1 LQISEN
7 FYTFAGKCHSVIIK
21 PSLMELSNF
30 NKQMEQSIIAT
41 IEGKLTRLPF
51 IKAGINRLLYPKVR
65 NKNALKGSNACI
77 ISDKD
82 RLDDTVMCFCEYVFF
97 HYGIFKPI
105 SRMLL
110 REIFDDSQH
119 FFDSINR
126 RFDSIKN
133 KYFATFD
140 GVHEFCLHYMMHYEP
155 CLEVF
160 GFSPKTLIE
169 IREILMDDLNQWNQ
183 KYGLAIST
191 GCSISDAFEI
201 SRREAISEASHRR
214 FVELIKRENYPPL
227 FFAVLIFNYVNTY
240 SNTSSLLEPVFIK
253 NDKFDLGIWPVD
265 SDAKRKVMDKAQEV
279 IQDDFQELFQNKQ
292 YFSDCKFMGW
302 VDDWIA
308 HFDSFEKFDDF
319 AISIRVARSN
329 FLVESHNAS
338 IEKLDKSLLHFLAKR
353 GWKVPGINSSLAE
366 QQIDTPYLE
375 NFVRRELEYLA
386 TVYSIVHDILS
397 EESRATIN
405 WLLERTHYN
414 TIFNKLVEDFTT
426 KYLDKGQEQTTLQ
439 ESGSSAIETSNE
451 TEQQNS
457 PVIVI
462 DKDETH
468 KKWFVRV
475 HEKKINAQPDEWNKK
490 LYACLDALYDSLV
503 KKGLMCE
510 SSKKELFIYRFS
522 GFNIPEPFNPQE
534 KIRWEGENVLL
545 GYLVRCLITYTGTRA
560 KGLGTVATF
569 FESKRGK
576 NVNLATADYISK
588 EKFNQTPNMYTNL
601 SLAVEILKE
610 CGFDEVEAT
619 STRIRDK

>member
-1 LQISEN
+1 MIMEPSFELISK
-7 FYTFAGKCHSVIIK
+7 YRY
-21 PSLMELSNF
+21 EL
-30 NKQMEQSIIAT
+30 ET
-41 IEGKLTRLPF
+41 LPF
-51 IKAGINRLLYPKVR
+51 LKEGFSRLLYPIDQENKVTDGKDS
-65 NKNALKGSNACI
+65 KNDCDEEIEKSI
-77 ISDKD
+77 
-82 RLDDTVMCFCEYVFF
+82 CEFVFF
-97 HYGIFKPI
+97 YNAILTPLVGIINPVI
-105 SRMLL
+105 SHVTASFLL
-110 REIFDDSQH
+110 H
-119 FFDSINR
+119 L
-126 RFDSIKN
+126 N
-133 KYFATFD
+133 KYFRNGHHYASFD
-140 GVHEFCLHYMMHYEP
+140 DVHYFLIHQNIKELTDI
-155 CLEVF
+155 LQAF
-160 GFSPKTLIE
+160 GFSTKSIIELCELQREYYESRLQFAKNKDKSLAEEEEEEEDIAPYLKESRLKFIDLIRHE
-169 IREILMDDLNQWNQ
+169 DYPSLFHAVYVYN
-183 KYGLAIST
+183 
-191 GCSISDAFEI
+191 
-201 SRREAISEASHRR
+201 H
-214 FVELIKRENYPPL
+214 LIPNLDIDYDFFRPL
-227 FFAVLIFNYVNTY
+227 FIKKKEYNLNEWPQNYSY
-240 SNTSSLLEPVFIK
+240 AAALFCFEAEKIAAEDFEHVFY
-253 NDKFDLGIWPVD
+253 DL
-265 SDAKRKVMDKAQEV
+265 
-279 IQDDFQELFQNKQ
+279 Q
-292 YFSDCKFMGW
+292 YFSECKFTKW
-302 VDDWIA
+302 VDEWDTQI
-308 HFDSFEKFDDF
+308 DSFIKE
-319 AISIRVARSN
+319 
-329 FLVESHNAS
+329 H
-338 IEKLDKSLLHFLAKR
+338 LDRNPNLDLKDRYLLRDRQLEQVKDYFKQVLITR
-353 GWKVPGINSSLAE
+353 GWKVPNFKSGYIIDNPTKIMQLKWITGVYLFGIS
-366 QQIDTPYLE
+366 Q
-375 NFVRRELEYLA
+375 
-386 TVYSIVHDILS
+386 VYSIVRDVLY
-397 EESRATIN
+397 EGDRTVIN

-414 TIFNKLVEDFTT
+414 TIFNKLVEYFTT